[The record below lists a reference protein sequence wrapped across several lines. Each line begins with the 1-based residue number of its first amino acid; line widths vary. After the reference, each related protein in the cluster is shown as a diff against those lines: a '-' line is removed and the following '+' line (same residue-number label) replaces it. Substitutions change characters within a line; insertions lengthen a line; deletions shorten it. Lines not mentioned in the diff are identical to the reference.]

1 MQSIKDQLKYQQM
14 VNNGSFKNEQAT
26 AKPATNG
33 GSDKPTVQDSPAK
46 QASKKAPRKPA
57 DRVSK

>member
-26 AKPATNG
+26 AKPTADGSTNEP
-33 GSDKPTVQDSPAK
+33 SVQDSPTK
-46 QASKKAPRKPA
+46 QASKKAPRKSA
-57 DRVSK
+57 ARVSK